1 MSSPSNNKERLSAI
15 DEVDEIQ
22 DDNSALGEKGLSPMP
37 GLNKEVPMKTLST
50 TTNRL
55 KELQNVSQI

>member
-1 MSSPSNNKERLSAI
+1 MSSPSSNKERLSAI